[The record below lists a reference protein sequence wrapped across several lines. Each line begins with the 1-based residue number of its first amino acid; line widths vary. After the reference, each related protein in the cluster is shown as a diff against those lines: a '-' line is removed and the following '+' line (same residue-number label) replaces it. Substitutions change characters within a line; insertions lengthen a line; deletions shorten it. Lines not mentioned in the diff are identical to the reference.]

1 MRKESPI
8 ARTVE
13 RAGAM
18 RRSVPPSGRCRLI
31 FGALYIGDVDD
42 AVTVRLVATVH
53 GTPDPRELPSFY
65 EQLLG

>member
-1 MRKESPI
+1 
-8 ARTVE
+8 
-13 RAGAM
+13 M